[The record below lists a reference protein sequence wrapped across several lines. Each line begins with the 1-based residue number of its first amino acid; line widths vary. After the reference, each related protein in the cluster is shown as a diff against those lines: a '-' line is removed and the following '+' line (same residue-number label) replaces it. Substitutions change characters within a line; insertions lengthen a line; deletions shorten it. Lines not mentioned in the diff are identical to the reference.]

1 MHCDAPERKKQ
12 LFVKDAVFT
21 GPAETA
27 DREAEPAG
35 TEIDRMSHGAGIQG
49 FFLTDKEMKEKTGRT
64 AFYGKRAE
72 DRK

>member
-1 MHCDAPERKKQ
+1 MHCDAPERKSS
-12 LFVKDAVFT
+12 FYVKDVVFT
-21 GPAETA
+21 GPAKAA

-35 TEIDRMSHGAGIQG
+35 AEIDQMSHGAGIQG